1 MRKGVICTLLA
12 VTFSMPSCTGWID
25 VQLKGADENRNA
37 RESLQSVFTEYVLTD
52 FSDSLSYSV
61 GVVFSSEMYATM
73 QERGIGPEQAYYF
86 VKGLRDASIIDDSP
100 ETSAYANG
108 VRLGADIAA
117 YVEYEEE
124 FNGLEM
130 SRIDRTSFRKALLEM
145 AGGGL
150 DSDAV
155 VQAKRSIG
163 SSSDASVLSYAAGVL
178 LFKEYSG
185 YGYGIVQENIGDFVR
200 GVGDAFSLSA
210 DKQASAYVSGVGAA
224 LDAETMLEKYKE
236 LILAVPG
243 AQLRRRAYI
252 EAVAAS
258 ASGMNGKKEV
268 DAAQN
273 YFDWAIYRMP
283 AEKFLADNRNRHG
296 VKELPSG
303 LQYKVL
309 ELGKGD
315 IAGEDD
321 TVKCIYKCTM
331 TDGYILDTT
340 KGKSDDLKL
349 SEQLPGFKEALMTLP
364 AGTKCMLYLPWQLAY
379 GTDGQGVVPPYTVL
393 VYDLE
398 ILGKE

>member
-1 MRKGVICTLLA
+1 MRKGVICTSLA
-12 VTFSMPSCTGWID
+12 VAFSMLSCTGGID
-25 VQLKGADENRNA
+25 VQLKDAGEKRNA
-37 RESLQSVFTEYVLTD
+37 WDSLQSVFTEYVPTD

-73 QERGIGPEQAYYF
+73 QERGIGPEQTYSF
-86 VKGLRDASIIDDSP
+86 VKGLRSASIIDDSP

-117 YVEYEEE
+117 DVKYKEE
-124 FNGLEM
+124 FAGVKM
-130 SRIDRTSFRKALLEM
+130 SSIDRASFRKALLEM
-145 AGGGL
+145 AAGGL

-155 VQAKRSIG
+155 VRAKHSIG
-163 SSSDASVLSYAAGVL
+163 NSSDASALSYAAGVL

-185 YGYGIVQENIGDFVR
+185 YGYGIAQENIGDFVR
-200 GVGDAFSLSA
+200 GVGDAFSLVA
-210 DKQASAYVSGVGAA
+210 DIQASAYVSGVGAA
-224 LDAETMLEKYKE
+224 QDAEIMLEKYKG

-268 DAAQN
+268 DAAQD
-273 YFDWAIYRMP
+273 YFNWAVYRMP
-283 AEKFLADNRNRHG
+283 AEKFLADNRERHN
-296 VKELPSG
+296 VKELPGG

-309 ELGKGD
+309 EQGKGG

-321 TVKCIYKCTM
+321 TVKCIYKCTL

-340 KGKSDDLKL
+340 KGKSVALKVG
-349 SEQLPGFKEALMTLP
+349 EQLPGFKEALMTLP

-379 GTDGQGVVPPYTVL
+379 GADGQGIVPPYAVL

-398 ILGKE
+398 ILEAE

>member
-12 VTFSMPSCTGWID
+12 VAFSMPSCTGGID
-25 VQLKGADENRNA
+25 VKLKDAGEKRNA
-37 RESLQSVFTEYVLTD
+37 WDSLRPVYTKYVPTD

-73 QERGIGPEQAYYF
+73 QERGIGPDQTNSF
-86 VKGLRDASIIDDSP
+86 VKGLRSASIIDDSP

-117 YVEYEEE
+117 DVKYEEE
-124 FNGLEM
+124 FAGVKM
-130 SRIDRTSFRKALLEM
+130 STIDRASFRKALLDM
-145 AGGGL
+145 AAGGL

-155 VQAKRSIG
+155 VRAKHSIG

-185 YGYGIVQENIGDFVR
+185 YGYGIAQENIGDFVR

-210 DKQASAYVSGVGAA
+210 DKQTSAYVSGVGAA
-224 LDAETMLEKYKE
+224 QDAEIMLEKYKG

-252 EAVAAS
+252 EAVVTS

-268 DAAQN
+268 DAAQD
-273 YFDWAIYRMP
+273 YFNWAIYRMP
-283 AEKFLADNRNRHG
+283 AERFLADNIERHN
-296 VKELPSG
+296 VKELPYG

-309 ELGKGD
+309 EQGKGD

-321 TVKCIYKCTM
+321 TVKCIYKCTL

-340 KGKSDDLKL
+340 KGKSVALKV
-349 SEQLPGFKEALMTLP
+349 SDQLPGFKEALLTLP

-379 GTDGQGVVPPYTVL
+379 GADGQGIVPPYAVL

-398 ILGKE
+398 ILEAE

>member
-12 VTFSMPSCTGWID
+12 VAFSMPSCTGGID
-25 VQLKGADENRNA
+25 VKLKDAGEKRNA
-37 RESLQSVFTEYVLTD
+37 WDSLRPVYTKYVPTD

-73 QERGIGPEQAYYF
+73 QERGIGPDQTNSF
-86 VKGLRDASIIDDSP
+86 VKGLRSASIIDDSP

-117 YVEYEEE
+117 YVKYEEE
-124 FNGLEM
+124 FAGMKM
-130 SRIDRTSFRKALLEM
+130 STIDRASFRKALLEM
-145 AGGGL
+145 AAGGL

-155 VQAKRSIG
+155 VRAKHSIE
-163 SSSDASVLSYAAGVL
+163 SSSDVSVLSYAAGVL
-178 LFKEYSG
+178 LFKEHSG
-185 YGYGIVQENIGDFVR
+185 YGYGIAQENIGDFVR

-224 LDAETMLEKYKE
+224 QDAEIMLEKYKG

-243 AQLRRRAYI
+243 AQLRSRAYI
-252 EAVAAS
+252 EAVVAS
-258 ASGMNGKKEV
+258 ALGMNGKKEV
-268 DAAQN
+268 DAAQD
-273 YFDWAIYRMP
+273 YFNWAVYRMP
-283 AEKFLADNRNRHG
+283 AERFLADNIERHN
-296 VKELPSG
+296 VKELPYG

-309 ELGKGD
+309 EQGKGD

-321 TVKCIYKCTM
+321 TVKCIYKCTL

-340 KGKSDDLKL
+340 KGKSVALKV
-349 SEQLPGFKEALMTLP
+349 SDQLPGFKEALLTLP
-364 AGTKCMLYLPWQLAY
+364 AGTKCMLYLPWHLAY
-379 GTDGQGVVPPYTVL
+379 GADGQGIVPPYAVL

-398 ILGKE
+398 ILEAE